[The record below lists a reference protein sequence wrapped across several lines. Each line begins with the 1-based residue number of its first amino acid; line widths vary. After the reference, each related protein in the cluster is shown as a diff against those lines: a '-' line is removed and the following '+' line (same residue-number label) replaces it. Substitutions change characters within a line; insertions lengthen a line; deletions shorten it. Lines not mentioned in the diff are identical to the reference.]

1 LFVMTSDAVM
11 DKVKDAFAGHE
22 PTDLIFTN
30 LSSEQESALREVF
43 QD

>member
-1 LFVMTSDAVM
+1 MFVMSSDAVM

-30 LSSEQESALREVF
+30 LSGDQENALRTVF